1 MCYYSARFA
10 ASKRI
15 ELEFKKKDNKEG
27 EDGEG
32 YERPVM
38 IHRAILGS
46 VERMTAIL
54 TEHFAGKW
62 PFWLS
67 PRQVLVVPVGVKYQ
81 GYAQE
86 VRDKLHAAGFYADV
100 DLTGN
105 TLQKKVRN
113 GQMLKYNFIF
123 IVGEQEMTERSVNI
137 RNRDVMEQQGKNATV
152 SLDTVMEQLQ
162 KLKDDKRYDNVL
174 E

>member
-1 MCYYSARFA
+1 MPNRF
-10 ASKRI
+10 
-15 ELEFKKKDNKEG
+15 ELEFKTKEAEGDDN
-27 EDGEG
+27 

-67 PRQVLVVPVGVKYQ
+67 PRQILVVPVGVKFQ
-81 GYAQE
+81 DYAQE
-86 VRDKLHAAGFYADV
+86 VRDKMAEAGFYADV
-100 DLTGN
+100 DLSGN

-123 IVGEQEMTERSVNI
+123 IVGEQEMTEKSVNI
-137 RNRDVMEQQGKNATV
+137 RNRDVMDLQGKNATV
-152 SLDTVMEQLQ
+152 QVETVLKQLLQ
-162 KLKDDKRYDNVL
+162 LKNEKRLDNVL
-174 E
+174 A

>member
-1 MCYYSARFA
+1 
-10 ASKRI
+10 
-15 ELEFKKKDNKEG
+15 
-27 EDGEG
+27 
-32 YERPVM
+32 M

-67 PRQVLVVPVGVKYQ
+67 PRQVLVVPVGVKYFE
-81 GYAQE
+81 YAEE
-86 VRDKLHAAGFYADV
+86 VQQKLHNAGFFADV
-100 DLTGN
+100 DVTGN

-113 GQMLKYNFIF
+113 GQVQKYNFIF
-123 IVGEQEMTERSVNI
+123 IVGEQESTEKSVNI
-137 RNRDVMEQQGKNATV
+137 RNRDIQDLQGKNEAV
-152 SLDTVMEQLQ
+152 SLDTVIAQLL
-162 KLKDDKRYDNVL
+162 KLKESKRADNKL